1 MDELQIAELIVTAS
15 AGPASGIVVALL
27 SMAGGG
33 WFLVKH
39 LLPSNERQ
47 LTAVLDDSKENRK
60 VFQSAIKV
68 MSQRLDGVED
78 DVKVIAKDVAII
90 KERI

>member
-1 MDELQIAELIVTAS
+1 MDEVEMLRLVLEAVS
-15 AGPASGIVVALL
+15 GPASAVAVSLFC
-27 SMAGGG
+27 MGGFG
-33 WFLVKH
+33 YFLVKH
-39 LLPSNERQ
+39 LIPSNERQ
-47 LTAVLDDSKENRK
+47 LTAVLEDSKENRK
-60 VFQSAIKV
+60 VFQNGIKV